1 MYPIVY
7 VLSASLR
14 RALSSPVCHCSHPVL
29 TNNSDSSDHLMK
41 STCTGVGA
49 LPQNLHL
56 LSWQM
61 AVLMCSGVDSEHFQK
76 RRGGAIPSLVK
87 VKQLWEPVS
96 RKKNCK
102 RSQPESSPYFSNQPP
117 LWKTEK
123 GLPRPKNNTA
133 RSHLRCVCIHTQST
147 RQMCFRCWR
156 MAASTAGCSS
166 GWPRV
171 EFLSLCC
178 SP

>member
-123 GLPRPKNNTA
+123 GLPRPKNNTKKPCKIP
-133 RSHLRCVCIHTQST
+133 SS
-147 RQMCFRCWR
+147 MCLYPHPIYS
-156 MAASTAGCSS
+156 AD
-166 GWPRV
+166 V
-171 EFLSLCC
+171 LSLLANGSEHCWLWLATG
-178 SP
+178 